1 MIALADPARLSADAI
16 AVLLIAFGIY
26 FPRHRRHDLTLAI
39 LSINVCVVA
48 VAMVL
53 ARADV
58 TAGLGVG
65 LFGVLSIIR
74 VRSIELDQVELAYY
88 FSSIALGLLGGV
100 RVHPGWM
107 APVLMAAIVATL
119 FVVDHPGL
127 FARYRIQTVTL
138 DRAMT
143 DEAEVRRRLEELL
156 DAEVVR
162 LRVKRIDLVEDTT
175 SVDVRFRLRTGAPV
189 TP

>member
-74 VRSIELDQVELAYY
+74 VRSIELDQVELAD

>member
-1 MIALADPARLSADAI
+1 MIALSDAGRLSADAA
-16 AVLLIAFGIY
+16 AVLLTAFAIY

-39 LSINVCVVA
+39 LSLNVCVIA

-53 ARADV
+53 ARAEV
-58 TAGLGVG
+58 TAALGVG

-74 VRSIELDQVELAYY
+74 VRSLELDQVEVAYY

-100 RVHPGWM
+100 RIHPGWM
-107 APVLMAAIVATL
+107 APVLMGAIVATL
-119 FVVDHPGL
+119 FAVDHPRL
-127 FARYRIQTVTL
+127 FARYRIQLITL

-143 DEAEVRRRLEELL
+143 DETEIKRRLEELL

-162 LRVKRIDLVEDTT
+162 LRVRRVDLVEDTT
-175 SVDVRFRLRTGAPV
+175 SIDVRFRLHAGATLRP
-189 TP
+189 

>member
-1 MIALADPARLSADAI
+1 MIALADPARLSVDAV
-16 AVLLIAFGIY
+16 AVLLVAFGIY
-26 FPRHRRHDLTLAI
+26 FPRHRRRDLTLAI

-53 ARADV
+53 SRADV

-74 VRSIELDQVELAYY
+74 VRSIELDQIELAYY
-88 FSSIALGLLGGV
+88 FSAIALGLLGGV
-100 RVHPGWM
+100 RIHPGWM
-107 APVLMAAIVATL
+107 PPVLMAAIVVTL
-119 FVVDHPGL
+119 YAVDHPGL

-143 DEAEVRRRLEELL
+143 DEAAIRRRLEELL

-162 LRVKRIDLVEDTT
+162 LRVKRIDLVDDTT
-175 SVDVRFRLRTGAPV
+175 AVDVRYRLRPGTALEP
-189 TP
+189 

>member
-1 MIALADPARLSADAI
+1 MIALADPVRLSVDAA
-16 AVLLIAFGIY
+16 AVLLTAFGIY
-26 FPRHRRHDLTLAI
+26 FPRHRRRDLTLAI

-58 TAGLGVG
+58 SAGLGVG

-100 RVHPGWM
+100 RIHPGWM
-107 APVLMAAIVATL
+107 APVLMGAVVATL
-119 FVVDHPGL
+119 YVIDHPTL
-127 FARYRIQTVTL
+127 FARYRIQMVTL
-138 DRAMT
+138 DRALA
-143 DEAEVRRRLEELL
+143 DEAEIRRRLEVLL
-156 DAEVVR
+156 GAEIVR

-175 SVDVRFRLRTGAPV
+175 AVDVRYRLPAGASAER
-189 TP
+189 